1 MSRIGKLPIKIPTN
15 VDVTNG
21 NSIVEVKGKFGTLE
35 QTIPEIIEVEQTDGT
50 LIVSVKKD
58 TRTNKALHGL
68 YRTLIN
74 NMIIGV
80 SEQFLITLMLQGV
93 GYRAN
98 VQGNTLVLNL
108 GFSHPVNID
117 IPNGITVEVIQNTTI
132 NIKACDKEQLGLFAA
147 KVRSWRPPEPYKGK
161 GILYKGEQIL
171 RKAGKSEVCLER
183 HIAFI
188 RLETTFRSI
197 CLKNISAPPGLEPAH
212 PPAPNKT

>member
-1 MSRIGKLPIKIPTN
+1 MSRIGKLPIKIPTT
-15 VDVTNG
+15 VDVTND
-21 NSIVEVKGKFGTLE
+21 NSTLKVKGKFGTLE
-35 QTIPEIIEVEQTDGT
+35 RAIPEIFGIEQTDDI
-50 LIVSVKKD
+50 LIVRLENE

-74 NMIIGV
+74 NMLIGV

-98 VQGNTLVLNL
+98 VQGKSLVLSL

-117 IPNGITVEVIQNTTI
+117 IPDGIAVEVVQNTTI

-171 RKAGKSEVCLER
+171 RKAGKSG
-183 HIAFI
+183 
-188 RLETTFRSI
+188 
-197 CLKNISAPPGLEPAH
+197 K
-212 PPAPNKT
+212 